1 MTPFPIA
8 VLPPQYQISTHRV
21 EMQVL
26 HFFPTDPHTGTPVGM
41 EIWLGNLGPL
51 SAQTVMPPTAPPG
64 SMPNAMFTP
73 GPTVGGGASPY
84 GATYAQGGSNPGP
97 GVDAHFVR
105 APQSN
110 GVAVPSTVADTAAP
124 SGTDEAGNPPLP
136 GTGRHTSLDPPG
148 TRRTTDPVMIVSVE
162 MPPMTTILQ
171 AIRDLSSPAVNGAAP
186 IATDSATS
194 TGGSNNTA
202 AGPSTAPSPGN
213 TPANQGSHFV
223 LPPPQPG
230 GANAPGAVRQGGMM
244 GGRAVLPIIFV
255 RPFDY
260 VGYMTGYS
268 IACEN
273 VFSGNGMG
281 DPGLT
286 GSQGWTLRVV

>member
-1 MTPFPIA
+1 
-8 VLPPQYQISTHRV
+8 
-21 EMQVL
+21 MQVL
-26 HFFPTDPHTGTPVGM
+26 HFFPNDPRTGTPVGM

-64 SMPNAMFTP
+64 SMPNVMFAS
-73 GPTVGGGASPY
+73 GPVMGGGAAPY
-84 GATYAQGGSNPGP
+84 GTPYTGGTNSGP

-105 APQSN
+105 APQTN
-110 GVAVPSTVADTAAP
+110 GVAGPNSVVDASAP
-124 SGTDEAGNPPLP
+124 SGADEAGNPPLP

-162 MPPMTTILQ
+162 MPPMATILQ
-171 AIRDLSSPAVNGAAP
+171 AIRELSSPATNASAPTVGA
-186 IATDSATS
+186 SATGPS
-194 TGGSNNTA
+194 GSNNTA
-202 AGPSTAPSPGN
+202 AGPSTTPTPGN
-213 TPANQGSHFV
+213 APANQGSYFV
-223 LPPPQPG
+223 PPPPQPG
-230 GANAPGAVRQGGMM
+230 GANAPGAVQQSGMI
-244 GGRAVLPIIFV
+244 GGRAALPIIFV
-255 RPFDY
+255 RSFDL

-286 GSQGWTLRVV
+286 GAQGWTLRVV

>member
-1 MTPFPIA
+1 
-8 VLPPQYQISTHRV
+8 
-21 EMQVL
+21 MQVL
-26 HFFPTDPHTGTPVGM
+26 HFFPVDPRTGTPVGM

-51 SAQTVMPPTAPPG
+51 SAHTVMPPTAPPG
-64 SMPNAMFTP
+64 SMPSTMFSP
-73 GPTVGGGASPY
+73 GATVGGMPPY
-84 GATYAQGGSNPGP
+84 GTPYAQSGGVGPGP

-110 GVAVPSTVADTAAP
+110 GAGPSSGGGGDVGAP
-124 SGTDEAGNPPLP
+124 SGADDAGNPPLP

-162 MPPMTTILQ
+162 MPPMATILA
-171 AIRDLSSPAVNGAAP
+171 AIRELSTPPPTGVSPGSGIPGMPNNG
-186 IATDSATS
+186 
-194 TGGSNNTA
+194 
-202 AGPSTAPSPGN
+202 AGPSNAMGGPSG
-213 TPANQGSHFV
+213 QIQYFV
-223 LPPPQPG
+223 PPPPPPPG
-230 GANAPGAVRQGGMM
+230 GINQSGGQGGMT
-244 GGRAVLPIIFV
+244 GRAALPILFV
-255 RPFDY
+255 RPYDL

-286 GSQGWTLRVV
+286 GAQGWTLRVV

>member
-26 HFFPTDPHTGTPVGM
+26 HFFPTDPRTGSPVGM

-51 SAQTVMPPTAPPG
+51 SAHTVMPPTAPPG
-64 SMPNAMFTP
+64 SMPPMFSP
-73 GPTVGGGASPY
+73 NPAVGGNGAY
-84 GATYAQGGSNPGP
+84 GTAYAQNGGP

-105 APQSN
+105 APQANGGPVAGPSMLMGPGGGVEGVAN
-110 GVAVPSTVADTAAP
+110 GVAES
-124 SGTDEAGNPPLP
+124 GNPPLP

-148 TRRTTDPVMIVSVE
+148 TRRTTDPVVIISVE
-162 MPPMTTILQ
+162 MPPMAAILG
-171 AIRDLSSPAVNGAAP
+171 AIRELSSTPPNGVQVAAAP
-186 IATDSATS
+186 P
-194 TGGSNNTA
+194 A
-202 AGPSTAPSPGN
+202 AGPSSSASPG
-213 TPANQGSHFV
+213 AAAGGSNQYFV
-223 LPPPQPG
+223 PPPPPPPG
-230 GANAPGAVRQGGMM
+230 GINMAGAQGGMS
-244 GGRAVLPIIFV
+244 GRAALPIMFV
-255 RPFDY
+255 RPYDL

-286 GSQGWTLRVV
+286 NAQGWTLRVV